1 MPHHAF
7 SHPLSLH
14 DIQSLPPH
22 DSTTFAPRFSC
33 IFPPS
38 LVSLL
43 VGRDRKRH
51 ASTMT
56 SVGPQ
61 QWTLIA
67 GPGSALQQS
76 HVRYGSFA
84 SVYILHNGLNYVFI
98 SLKENKRACWV
109 WQTLLSNVFHN
120 RMAPSCSFGA
130 VNVFRQCLEAKK
142 YLLNRWFYLCLLM
155 LAVLA

>member
-7 SHPLSLH
+7 LHPFSLH
-14 DIQSLPPH
+14 DMQSLRPH
-22 DSTTFAPRFSC
+22 DWTTFAPRFSC
-33 IFPPS
+33 ILLLS
-38 LVSLL
+38 LISML
-43 VGRDRKRH
+43 VGRDGKWH
-51 ASTMT
+51 ASKMI
-56 SVGPQ
+56 SVNPQ
-61 QWTLIA
+61 RWTLIA
-67 GPGSALQQS
+67 GLGNTFQQS

-120 RMAPSCSFGA
+120 RIAPSCSFGA